1 LEVFVQNLKIQA
13 PGRVIGLRAEPENQD
28 FRKGLKV
35 CVQNLKIQ
43 APGRVGGLRKEP
55 ENPGSR

>member
-1 LEVFVQNLKIQA
+1 MQNLKIQA
-13 PGRVIGLRAEPENQD
+13 PGRVRSLRTEPENRLQV
-28 FRKGLKV
+28 GLEV

-43 APGRVGGLRKEP
+43 APGRVGGLRAEP

>member
-1 LEVFVQNLKIQA
+1 MQNLKIQA

-55 ENPGSR
+55 EIPGSR